1 MLSGKRQVEYS
12 QTGELIINGM
22 TSCTPIAFENKTDRL
37 EWVMIDDNKIVKC
50 TYKL

>member
-1 MLSGKRQVEYS
+1 VEFS

-22 TSCTPIAFENKTDRL
+22 TSCSPISFENKGDHL

-50 TYKL
+50 IYKL